1 MPFGKN
7 DDDFEAFSRDSDAA
21 PNRCTAGIVI
31 NRAGDDEEFATPFL
45 AEMLDVL
52 FQPQLWASVESVILW
67 DDICGVKGC
76 QVILWCACALFGADK
91 MPTVESRVG
100 VVAVEDRR
108 VLRG

>member
-1 MPFGKN
+1 MSLKYLAVRHSHCNCGRLSSYSICAMPFGKN

-52 FQPQLWASVESVILW
+52 FQPPT
-67 DDICGVKGC
+67 GP
-76 QVILWCACALFGADK
+76 ALRA
-91 MPTVESRVG
+91 
-100 VVAVEDRR
+100 
-108 VLRG
+108 